1 LSGTAARTGGG
12 TFFVRLLRGPTP
24 PDGLRSPGTEACTVA
39 FRMTIEGSRSV
50 QKTDTNMS
58 RSHIHLREGIEA
70 YLRFAKGRVWTEASD
85 RERLF
90 ALSTAVRR
98 PALDAMRE
106 SERRYREQDSK
117 RLYYLSMEFLMGRA
131 LGNNLT
137 NLGIYDE
144 ARAVLAELGADL
156 EEVEALEHDAALGN
170 GGLGRLAAC
179 FLDSLATLDLPGFG
193 YGINYEF
200 GLFRQSFVNGYQ
212 HERPDHWMD
221 GGSPWIIERPDEAVV
236 IPVFG
241 TIAHTHEG
249 GSYAPKWVD
258 YKVIIGVPHDMP
270 IVGFGGRTVNVLR
283 LFSARASDEFDI
295 GIFNSGDYIRAVHEK
310 ITGESISKVLYPSD
324 VVAAGK
330 ELRLLQEYFLVACS
344 VRDIVK
350 RYRETHASFREFA
363 SKAAIQMN
371 DTHPALTVAEL
382 MRFFIDEERMPWEEA
397 WAIVVATCGYTNHTL
412 LPEALEKWSYEL
424 VARVL
429 PRHLQIIQEIN
440 RRLLAEVERRFPG
453 DIRMQQNVAIV
464 SDGEVRMANLAMAGS
479 HSVNGVAELHSKL
492 VTTHLAPDF
501 HRLYPERFNNK
512 TNGVTPRRW
521 LLHANRPLTSLIN
534 KTIGEGWATDLDR
547 LRELELFADDASLL
561 DKLDGVKRRNKVLLA
576 RLTKELT
583 GVTIDPL
590 SMYDVQIKRLH
601 EYKRQLLNALH
612 VVHRYWSIVEDGEIP
627 AQARTVIFAGKAAPG
642 YWLAKLII
650 KLIHSVAEV
659 VNADPRSRDYL
670 KVVFLPDYR
679 VSLAE
684 AIIPAAELSEQISTA
699 GKEASGTGNMKLALN
714 GALTIGT
721 LDGANIEIRDEV
733 GEENIFIFGL
743 TSEQVEAELAS
754 YDPQRLMHEH
764 RWMRRA
770 VDSIAAG
777 HFSRGDKDI
786 FRPIVARLLSTR
798 DEYLHLADLPAY
810 VERQLEVDRAYR
822 DRNGWNRMSLL
833 NIARMGKFSSD
844 RTVAEYARD
853 IWNVQPAV
861 VGNFAHDF
869 E

>member
-1 LSGTAARTGGG
+1 MYKPETKPS
-12 TFFVRLLRGPTP
+12 RG
-24 PDGLRSPGTEACTVA
+24 
-39 FRMTIEGSRSV
+39 
-50 QKTDTNMS
+50 
-58 RSHIHLREGIEA
+58 HIHLREGIES
-70 YLRFAKGRVWTEASD
+70 YLRFARGRVWSESSP
-85 RERLF
+85 RERLY
-90 ALSTAVRR
+90 ALSAAVRR

-106 SERRYREQDSK
+106 SERRYREQDAK

-144 ARAVLAELGADL
+144 ARSVLLELGDDL
-156 EEVEALEHDAALGN
+156 EEIQSLEHDAALGN

-200 GLFRQSFVNGYQ
+200 GLFRQKFVNGYQ
-212 HERPDHWMD
+212 HEGPDHWTEG
-221 GGSPWIIERPDEAVV
+221 GGSPWVIERPDEAVS
-236 IPVFG
+236 IPVY
-241 TIAHTHEG
+241 
-249 GSYAPKWVD
+249 GSIQPTNVAGVYVPRWVD
-258 YKVIIGVPHDMP
+258 CKTIIGVPHDMP
-270 IVGFGGRTVNVLR
+270 IVGYGGRTVNVLR
-283 LFSARASDEFDI
+283 LFSARASDQFDI

-344 VRDIVK
+344 VRDILK
-350 RYRETHASFREFA
+350 RYKQTHQSLSDFA
-363 SKAAIQMN
+363 TKVAIQMN

-382 MRFFIDEERMPWEEA
+382 MRIFVDEERMPWEEA
-397 WAIVVATCGYTNHTL
+397 WAITVATCGYTNHTL
-412 LPEALEKWSYEL
+412 LPEALERWSYDL

-429 PRHLQIIQEIN
+429 PRHLQIIQEIH

-453 DIRMQQNVAIV
+453 DIAMQHNVAILA
-464 SDGEVRMANLAMAGS
+464 DGDVRMANLAMAGS
-479 HSVNGVAELHSKL
+479 HSINGVAELHSKL

-501 HRLYPERFNNK
+501 FKLHPERFNNK

-521 LLHANRPLTSLIN
+521 LLHANRPLASLIT
-534 KTIGEGWATDLDR
+534 KTIGDAWVTDLDR
-547 LRELELFADDASLL
+547 LRELELFVDDASLL
-561 DKLDGVKRRNKVLLA
+561 EKLDGVKRRNKVALA

-583 GVTIDPL
+583 GITVDPQ
-590 SMYDVQIKRLH
+590 SMFDVQVKRLH

-612 VVHRYWSIVEDGEIP
+612 VIHRYWAIVEDGEIP
-627 AQARTVIFAGKAAPG
+627 AQPRTVIFAGKAAPG

-650 KLIHSVAEV
+650 KLIHSVGEV
-659 VNADPRSRDYL
+659 VNADPRSREHL
-670 KVVFLPDYR
+670 RVVFLPDYR
-679 VSLAE
+679 VTLAE
-684 AIIPAAELSEQISTA
+684 AIMPAAELSEQISTA

-733 GEENIFIFGL
+733 GAENIFIFGL
-743 TSEQVEAELAS
+743 KTEEVAAELQH
-754 YDPQRLMHEH
+754 YDPQRYLHEH

-786 FRPIVARLLSTR
+786 FRPIVANLLSTR
-798 DEYLHLADLPAY
+798 DEYVHLADLPEY
-810 VERQLEVDRAYR
+810 VARQREVDANYL
-822 DRNGWNRMSLL
+822 DRTHWNRMSLL
-833 NIARMGKFSSD
+833 NIARMGKFSAD
-844 RTVAEYARD
+844 RTVTEYARD
-853 IWNVQPAV
+853 IWGIRPAV
-861 VGNFAHDF
+861 IGNFAHVL

>member
-1 LSGTAARTGGG
+1 MRT
-12 TFFVRLLRGPTP
+12 TDSVASRGY
-24 PDGLRSPGTEACTVA
+24 
-39 FRMTIEGSRSV
+39 
-50 QKTDTNMS
+50 
-58 RSHIHLREGIEA
+58 IHLREGIESF
-70 YLRFAKGRVWTEASD
+70 LRFAKGRVWSEASR
-85 RERLF
+85 RERLH
-90 ALSTAVRR
+90 ALAAAVRR

-106 SERRYREQDSK
+106 SERRYREQDAK

-144 ARAVLAELGADL
+144 AKNVVAELGADL
-156 EEVEALEHDAALGN
+156 EELESLEPDAALGN

-193 YGINYEF
+193 YGINYEY
-200 GLFRQSFVNGYQ
+200 GLFRQSFINGYQ
-212 HERPDHWMD
+212 HEKPDHWSD
-221 GGSPWIIERPDEAVV
+221 GGSPWLIDRPDEAVV

-241 TIAHTHEG
+241 KIVHTNDG
-249 GSYAPKWVD
+249 GVYAPKWID

-270 IVGFGGRTVNVLR
+270 IVGYGGKTVNVLR

-324 VVAAGK
+324 VAAAGK

-344 VRDIVK
+344 VRDIMK
-350 RYRETHASFREFA
+350 RHRETHESFRELA
-363 SKAAIQMN
+363 SKVAIQMN

-382 MRFFIDEERMPWEEA
+382 MRVFIDEERMPWEEA
-397 WAIVVATCGYTNHTL
+397 WAITVATCGYTNHTL
-412 LPEALEKWSYEL
+412 LPEALEKWSHEL
-424 VARVL
+424 MARVL
-429 PRHLQIIQEIN
+429 PRHLQVIQEIN
-440 RRLLAEVERRFPG
+440 RRLLAEVEHRFPG
-453 DIRMQQNVAIV
+453 DIEMQHNVAIV
-464 SDGEVRMANLAMAGS
+464 AGGEVRMANLAMAGS

-492 VTTHLAPDF
+492 VVTNLAPDF
-501 HRLYPERFNNK
+501 HRLYPQRFNNK

-521 LLHANRPLTSLIN
+521 LLHANRSLASLIT
-534 KTIGEGWATDLDR
+534 KAIGDGWVTDLER
-547 LRELELFADDASLL
+547 LRELELFVDDASLL
-561 DKLDGVKRRNKVLLA
+561 EKLDGVKRRNKVALT

-583 GVTIDPL
+583 GVTVDPQ
-590 SMYDVQIKRLH
+590 SMFDVQVKRVH

-612 VVHRYWSIVEDGEIP
+612 VIHRYWSIVEDGEIP
-627 AQARTVIFAGKAAPG
+627 AQPRTVVFAGKAAPG
-642 YWLAKLII
+642 YFVAKLII

-659 VNADPRSRDYL
+659 VNADPRTREHL
-670 KVVFLPDYR
+670 RVVYLPDYR
-679 VSLAE
+679 VTLAE

-743 TSEQVEAELAS
+743 KADEVSDLLERG
-754 YDPQRLMHEH
+754 YDPQFHLGAH
-764 RWMRRA
+764 RWMRR
-770 VDSIAAG
+770 VIDSIASG

-786 FRPIVARLLSTR
+786 FRPIVAKLLSTL
-798 DEYLHLADLPAY
+798 DEYVHLADLPAY
-810 VERQLEVDRAYR
+810 VDRQSEIDLAYR
-822 DRNGWNRMSLL
+822 DRNAWLRKSLL

-844 RTVAEYARD
+844 RTIAEYARE
-853 IWNVQPAV
+853 IWNLRPAV
-861 VGNFAHDF
+861 IGNFAHRLD
-869 E
+869 